1 MTHKMN
7 YEDKKKSIKI
17 EIKSMKVETW
27 KPKKKESFN
36 IWRAFNF
43 FIENESGKD
52 GGQITYRM
60 YFR

>member
-1 MTHKMN
+1 MKT
-7 YEDKKKSIKI
+7 KKIYKNRNKI
-17 EIKSMKVETW
+17 NESRNLET
-27 KPKKKESFN
+27 KKKKESFN